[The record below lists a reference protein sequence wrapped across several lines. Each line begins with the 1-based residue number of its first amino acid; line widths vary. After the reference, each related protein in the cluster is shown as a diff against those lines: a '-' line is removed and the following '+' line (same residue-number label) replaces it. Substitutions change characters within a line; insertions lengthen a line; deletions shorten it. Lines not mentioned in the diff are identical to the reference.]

1 MEEWRS
7 VKGFLDYQVSN
18 LGRVKKRSY
27 WKIGKN
33 GRIIKIKEH
42 ICKVNNRKGWYLALI
57 LNDGLGKHK
66 TCRIH
71 RLVWE
76 SFRGDVPNGFV
87 VHHKDNNKQNN
98 NIKNLQLVSTM
109 EHHKIHLAEHPEMI
123 ESMKRYN
130 KLIRPKK
137 ICQYSL
143 DGHYIAKYNN
153 AKEASN
159 ETGVCS
165 RKILQ
170 VCNRTEYKKGK
181 FRTQA
186 GGFIWRFEE

>member
-1 MEEWRS
+1 
-7 VKGFLDYQVSN
+7 
-18 LGRVKKRSY
+18 
-27 WKIGKN
+27 
-33 GRIIKIKEH
+33 
-42 ICKVNNRKGWYLALI
+42 
-57 LNDGLGKHK
+57 
-66 TCRIH
+66 
-71 RLVWE
+71 
-76 SFRGDVPNGFV
+76 
-87 VHHKDNNKQNN
+87 
-98 NIKNLQLVSTM
+98 
-109 EHHKIHLAEHPEMI
+109 MI

-165 RKILQ
+165 RNILQ